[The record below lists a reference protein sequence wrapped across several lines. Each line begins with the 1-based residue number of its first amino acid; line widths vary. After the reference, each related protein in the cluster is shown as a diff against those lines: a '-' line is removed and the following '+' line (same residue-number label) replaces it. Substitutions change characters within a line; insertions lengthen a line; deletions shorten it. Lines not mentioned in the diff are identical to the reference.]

1 MSVKNLLNVNSSLD
15 VSKKISECG
24 NYFYISA
31 HGITVKVTKKDWI
44 DRTISATI
52 AQ

>member
-31 HGITVKVTKKDWI
+31 HGITVKVLKKDWLNC
-44 DRTISATI
+44 TISATI